1 MKRKFLL
8 LMIVSMLLTGCYDK
22 TETEERLYVVLMGI
36 DGKSIPE
43 SYDIYGDE
51 GRYIVSVGE
60 AKLESDI
67 GDDSEDQKTV
77 IVSGNTFS
85 EIKQTADKY
94 SDKEIYFGQLKA
106 AVLGADIIKDSD
118 KLAETVYNIERMD
131 DINTKVVV
139 FASEKSA
146 AEAVESVMAK
156 DSKGGL
162 YLWDYYK
169 NNDGN
174 ADADEYMDFENL
186 VKCMREDDTFIIPKI
201 TADESQILL
210 DGGYV
215 IKKGEFMGEITD
227 EDIKS
232 IKWFEGKA
240 KGELINDNEL
250 SARVKKAR
258 ISIADENGVAVVSIK
273 AECSIENGIS
283 ESIKY
288 SQDRLETVIKSN
300 LENTINKARK
310 LNADFIGLTD
320 GDGMGSKSF
329 KINVEV
335 KIISTGVIK

>member
-1 MKRKFLL
+1 MNIIYEQIKK
-8 LMIVSMLLTGCYDK
+8 DK
-22 TETEERLYVVLMGI
+22 KIIIISIICGI
-36 DGKSIPE
+36 I
-43 SYDIYGDE
+43 I
-51 GRYIVSVGE
+51 
-60 AKLESDI
+60 
-67 GDDSEDQKTV
+67 
-77 IVSGNTFS
+77 TFS
-85 EIKQTADKY
+85 
-94 SDKEIYFGQLKA
+94 A
-106 AVLGADIIKDSD
+106 AVKAYANRVSSEISD
-118 KLAETVYNIERMD
+118 AVIRFHVLAN
-131 DINTKVVV
+131 
-139 FASEKSA
+139 S
-146 AEAVESVMAK
+146 
-156 DSKGGL
+156 
-162 YLWDYYK
+162 
-169 NNDGN
+169 
-174 ADADEYMDFENL
+174 DEEFDQNL
-186 VKCMREDDTFIIPKI
+186 
-201 TADESQILL
+201 SQILL

-273 AECSIENGIS
+273 AECSVENGIS

-288 SQDRLETVIKSN
+288 SQERLETVIKSN

-329 KINVEV
+329 KIDVEV